1 MKMTQKDGEGCHL
14 VEFDKQ
20 ACRTLGNAVEEALQK
35 VAQEFGVSIKRKGG
49 SYSSTNYVIK
59 LEASIIGS
67 GGVIL
72 SREAEEFKRYC
83 GLYNLEPE
91 DLGKTFT
98 DDGGIVY
105 KIKGLSTRSCKNP
118 IVADNT
124 QNGKTYRLP
133 ERMVQRGL
141 GRKVKPV
148 EKLWV
153 PLSSIPTH

>member
-1 MKMTQKDGEGCHL
+1 MKMPQKDGEGCRL

-20 ACRTLGNAVEEALQK
+20 ACRTLGNAVENALQK

-83 GLYNLEPE
+83 GLYNLEAD

-98 DDGGIVY
+98 SEDGTSY
-105 KIKGLSTRSCKNP
+105 KISGLSTRSGKYP
-118 IVADNT
+118 ILAENLS
-124 QNGKTYRLP
+124 NGKTFKLP

-148 EKLWV
+148 EKLWESR
-153 PLSSIPTH
+153 SSLPTH